1 MAIFKRGGF
10 RPWGLIDE
18 RAHVGGKCRPDVLH
32 RPLPNSVHLCLPSS
46 TPYHFLPFQ
55 PQTTSIS
62 LTPLPVFLVHPVV
75 DDSGSGSVDFQE
87 FVGGLSAFSSK
98 GGRDEKLKCKL
109 GPILSLQS
117 GPASIISD
125 MKGEEQS

>member
-1 MAIFKRGGF
+1 MGLDRRASARWGEMPPRRPAQTSAQFRSSLPPIFHSLSLLTI
-10 RPWGLIDE
+10 PT
-18 RAHVGGKCRPDVLH
+18 
-32 RPLPNSVHLCLPSS
+32 PNNEHLADPPPRLLGS
-46 TPYHFLPFQ
+46 
-55 PQTTSIS
+55 
-62 LTPLPVFLVHPVV
+62 PVV